1 MQVSVVCPPA
11 VRAGVLLCVLGVIAG
26 SSAWAQGAAN
36 DAAKPATEQSA
47 APTAD
52 KPAEQPSDAGK
63 PAAAA
68 EPEKT
73 AEKPA
78 EPAAVDTKPVQ
89 STDSASP
96 QPADKVSTEK
106 TATDVAAE
114 SKPAEAKSETKVE
127 PNSATDVGQKPA
139 VTESKPAEPAPAVQP
154 AAVAKDAP
162 APEKLEGKAEEKAA
176 ESKPAAAAPAEQPA
190 TAAEAKPAVAPAE
203 PKTSEPPAAAPS
215 AAVPQKAAVKQDTAA
230 PSAKPER
237 HGKANAHA
245 HHAEDDAKPAK
256 RKLRARS
263 KPESEA
269 KRGGVNC
276 KSFRTYDAEKGTYR
290 GYDGRVH
297 TCS

>member
-52 KPAEQPSDAGK
+52 KPAEQPSDAAGK

-162 APEKLEGKAEEKAA
+162 VPEKLEGK
-176 ESKPAAAAPAEQPA
+176 
-190 TAAEAKPAVAPAE
+190 AEAKPAVAPAE

-215 AAVPQKAAVKQDTAA
+215 AAVPQTAAVKQDTAA

-245 HHAEDDAKPAK
+245 HHTEDDAKPAK

-269 KRGGVNC
+269 KREAKRGGVSC